1 MTQSSSV
8 QPDTRSVWSPGRRAW
23 IVIQCLAIL
32 LHVLINILL
41 IGPNSS
47 TDTAPHEITELF
59 LMTWGFMAF
68 FLFASMGLQ
77 LKLQHVPR
85 LMWAVSFAALAISL
99 LALTLN
105 LLVWTVILTS
115 V

>member
-1 MTQSSSV
+1 
-8 QPDTRSVWSPGRRAW
+8 
-23 IVIQCLAIL
+23 
-32 LHVLINILL
+32 
-41 IGPNSS
+41 
-47 TDTAPHEITELF
+47 
-59 LMTWGFMAF
+59 MTWGFMAF